1 MVDTNGPLVAK
12 GFAIMETLEPLLW
25 ILGGTALY
33 FYLRNRVNSAVR
45 QIRIENAI
53 RQAIKEAERKRKVD
67 ALYGRDRK

>member
-1 MVDTNGPLVAK
+1 MVDTIGPLVAE
-12 GFAIMETLEPLLW
+12 GVTMMEALEPLLW

-33 FYLRNRVNSAVR
+33 YYLRNRVNAAVR

-53 RQAIKEAERKRKVD
+53 RQAIKEADRKRKVD

>member
-1 MVDTNGPLVAK
+1 
-12 GFAIMETLEPLLW
+12 MEALEPLLW

-33 FYLRNRVNSAVR
+33 FYLRNRVNAAYR